1 MRIFEHINIDFLGKR
16 KFFYILSA
24 TLFIAGMLNIAFR
37 GLQFGIDFKGGSE
50 IVLQF
55 DKPVEIAN
63 IRNYAVKMGLGE
75 IEIKT
80 FGQSTG
86 VLIRT
91 NLQEIP
97 GEIYPKVVAEI
108 NKSIEATV
116 PGIQA
121 KIIDSTVNSIT
132 YRLPNPDTTSMIVD
146 KLFALG
152 FQSGK
157 LSEEVTNTAMIV
169 KIGISDWVQM
179 NLKKD
184 MPNNHFKVIKE
195 DKVGP
200 KVGNELKLQAIGA
213 VFLSLLCILVYLGF
227 RYKFIF
233 AISAVIALFHD
244 VLITLGLYSILY
256 GLIPGLNL
264 DINLTVMAAFFTL
277 MGYSMNDTVIVY
289 DRVRENLKIFKTKPL
304 EEVVNMSVNRTMSR
318 TILTGGTTI
327 MSVGV
332 LLIFGGEVLRSFA
345 FTLFFGIIIGTYSS
359 IFVASAI
366 VVDYAKKFAKKMEF

>member
-1 MRIFEHINIDFLGKR
+1 MRIFEHINVDFLGKR
-16 KFFYILSA
+16 KFFYILSGL
-24 TLFIAGMLNIAFR
+24 LFVAGMLNIAFR

-55 DKPVEIAN
+55 DNPVDVAQ
-63 IRNYAVKMGLGE
+63 IRTYAEKMGLGE

-80 FGQSTG
+80 FGDRSG
-86 VLIRT
+86 ILIRT

-97 GEIYPKVVAEI
+97 KDIYPKVVSEI
-108 NKSIEATV
+108 NKSIAAAV
-116 PGIQA
+116 SGIAAQVV
-121 KIIDSTVNSIT
+121 DSTANSIT
-132 YRLPNPDTTSMIVD
+132 YKFPNADTTRIIVD
-146 KLFALG
+146 KLFAAG
-152 FQSGK
+152 FQSGR
-157 LSEEVTNTAMIV
+157 LSEELSNTSMIV
-169 KIGISDWVQM
+169 KIGISDWVQL

-184 MPNNHFKVIKE
+184 MPNNHFKILKE

-200 KVGNELKLQAIGA
+200 KVGNELKLQAVGA
-213 VFLSLLCILVYLGF
+213 VFISLLCILVFLGF

-289 DRVRENLKIFKTKPL
+289 DRVREMMKIHKTKPL
-304 EEVVNMSVNRTMSR
+304 EEVVNMSVNKTMSR
-318 TILTGGTTI
+318 TILTGGT
-327 MSVGV
+327 V
-332 LLIFGGEVLRSFA
+332 LLSILVLFNFRRRSIKSLLIHIILWYYYRYIFINFRCERNCC
-345 FTLFFGIIIGTYSS
+345 
-359 IFVASAI
+359 
-366 VVDYAKKFAKKMEF
+366 

>member
-1 MRIFEHINIDFLGKR
+1 MRIFENLNVDFLGKR
-16 KFFYILSA
+16 KFFYLLSGII
-24 TLFIAGMLNIAFR
+24 FIAGMLNVAFR
-37 GLQFGIDFKGGSE
+37 GLQLGIDFKGGSE

-55 DKPVEIAN
+55 EKPIEISQ
-63 IRNYAVKMGLGE
+63 IRDYAQNMGLGE

-80 FGQSTG
+80 FGDKSG

-97 GEIYPKVVAEI
+97 KEIYPKVVDGI
-108 NKSIEATV
+108 NKAISNAI
-116 PGIQA
+116 PGVVG
-121 KIIDSTVNSIT
+121 KITDTTSNSIT
-132 YRLPNPDTTSMIVD
+132 YSLPNPDTTNIIVE
-146 KLFALG
+146 KLFDQG

-157 LSEEVTNTAMIV
+157 LSEEITNSSMIV
-169 KIGISDWVQM
+169 KIGISDWVQL

-184 MPNNHFKVIKE
+184 MPNNPFKVLKE

-200 KVGNELKLQAIGA
+200 KVGNELKVQAIGA
-213 VFLSLLCILVYLGF
+213 TFLSLLCILVYIGF

-233 AISAVIALFHD
+233 AISAVIAMFHD

-264 DINLTVMAAFFTL
+264 EFNLTVMAAFFTII
-277 MGYSMNDTVIVY
+277 GYSMNDTVVVY
-289 DRVRENLKIFKTKPL
+289 DRVREMLKIHKTTPI
-304 EEVVNMSVNRTMSR
+304 EEVVNMAVNKTLGR
-318 TILTGGTTI
+318 TILTGGATLMCI
-327 MSVGV
+327 AV
-332 LLIFGGEVLRSFA
+332 LVIFGGEVLRAFS

-366 VVDYAKKFAKKMEF
+366 VVDYAKKFAKKVEF